1 MLTRGTTTLWRR
13 WRRPRAV
20 EGIEWRRL
28 DGTQRDEVGALSGR
42 SDVPDGARY
51 ADNLAGFRLGRSSFF
66 VGMGGF
72 ASELLVAAVTVNKLG
87 QPASIEGHVDPV
99 YRGRGLGAALLDWA
113 LAEVRTPQVV
123 VQTRSL
129 TADKQRLFESRG
141 LRACAAVEH
150 ASMPLSPPVEPTP
163 LPPGIA
169 VTDWADEDGYY
180 MYAMTSSDLPANR
193 FALYE
198 EAGLSLED
206 WLKETKESYFVESC
220 SLIARRTDGEPVGF
234 VTTGEWGPI
243 QVGVVHASRQ
253 RGLGRA
259 LVTWSMARLHDVP
272 ERGQRAEVSVNVD
285 NIAAIRLFR
294 SVGFNQDHRTSYF
307 EPDPS

>member
-1 MLTRGTTTLWRR
+1 
-13 WRRPRAV
+13 V

-28 DGTQRDEVGALSGR
+28 TGTHRDEVGALSGR

-51 ADNLAGFRLGRSSFF
+51 ADTLTAFQLGRNSYF

-72 ASELLVAAVTVNKLG
+72 ASEVMVAAVTVNKLRR
-87 QPASIEGHVDPV
+87 PASIEGHVDPV
-99 YRGRGLGAALLDWA
+99 YRGRGLGSALLDWA
-113 LAEVRTPQVV
+113 LAEVGTSPVAV
-123 VQTRSL
+123 ETRSL
-129 TADKQRLFESRG
+129 TSAKQQLFESRG

-150 ASMPLSPPVEPTP
+150 TSMPLSPPVEPTP

-169 VTDWADEDGYY
+169 VTDWDDEDGYY
-180 MYAMTSSDLPANR
+180 MYAMTFGDLPANR
-193 FALYE
+193 FALSE

-206 WLKETKESYFVESC
+206 WLTDTKEGYFVESC
-220 SLIARRTDGEPVGF
+220 SLIARTTDGEPVGF
-234 VTTGEWGPI
+234 VTTNEWGPI
-243 QVGVVHASRQ
+243 QVGVVDAWRQ

-294 SVGFNQDHRTSYF
+294 SVGYEQDHRTSYF
-307 EPDPS
+307 CPM